1 MILNDITIGRNLTKA
16 RELREPLMNEDVE
29 VEVGG
34 IGGIQKSSGTG
45 FKENGYCISLLME
58 TSAPLLI
65 TSEGDASILS
75 LIGQTRKKEEMLII
89 DNNDEQKVYLT
100 SKKLDK

>member
-1 MILNDITIGRNLTKA
+1 
-16 RELREPLMNEDVE
+16 
-29 VEVGG
+29 
-34 IGGIQKSSGTG
+34 
-45 FKENGYCISLLME
+45 ME